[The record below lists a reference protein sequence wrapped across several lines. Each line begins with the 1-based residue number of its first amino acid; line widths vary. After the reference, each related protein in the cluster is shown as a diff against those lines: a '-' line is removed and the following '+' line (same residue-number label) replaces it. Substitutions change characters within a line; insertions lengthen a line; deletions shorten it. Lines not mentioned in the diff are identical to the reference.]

1 MEPISISLE
10 LGALL
15 LGAVGAFATWLHHR
29 HERRRHEQRER
40 HHQEAMAAGWPGVP
54 DAGLIVDNKKKP
66 LPKPK
71 PIPPRRTQK
80 EIAGR

>member
-15 LGAVGAFATWLHHR
+15 LGAVGAFATWLHYR

-40 HHQEAMAAGWPGVP
+40 HHQEAMAAGRGWPGAP
-54 DAGLIVDNKKKP
+54 TKP